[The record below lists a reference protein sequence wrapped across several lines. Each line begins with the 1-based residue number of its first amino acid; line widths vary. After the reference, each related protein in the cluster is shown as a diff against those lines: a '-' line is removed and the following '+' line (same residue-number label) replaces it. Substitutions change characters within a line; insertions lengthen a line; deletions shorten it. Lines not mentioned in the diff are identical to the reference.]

1 MGDKEQT
8 QILSAIYGVLG
19 DIYKATVEDKK
30 QGQAKKNQDP
40 RVATIAGKGT
50 LSNISSFV
58 RDVSGLSKKDARNA
72 AYMLDI
78 LAASLPRF
86 TEAVNKIDADALQGI
101 YAVSVAI
108 NTLSEISIGT
118 AIKLKVTLPMM
129 SSSLKKFMESLD
141 GAVIKTDEEE
151 RDSLKLVTSTLKA
164 LAEVS
169 IWSAAKLKV
178 FLPSIGKSL
187 KDFMSTANSATK
199 GQDNT
204 QNLGAVTT
212 MMKSLSSLAL

>member
-19 DIYKATVEDKK
+19 DIYKATVDDKK
-30 QGQAKKNQDP
+30 QRQVKSKQDP
-40 RVATIAGKGT
+40 KVATIAGKDT
-50 LSNISSFV
+50 LGNISSFV
-58 RDVSGLSKKDARNA
+58 RDVSVLSKKDARNA
-72 AYMLDI
+72 AYMLDT
-78 LAASLPRF
+78 LADSLPKF

-118 AIKLKVTLPMM
+118 AIKLKITLPMM
-129 SSSLKKFMESLD
+129 ASSLKKFMESLD
-141 GAVIKTDEEE
+141 GVMVKTDEEGE
-151 RDSLKLVTSTLKA
+151 NGLKLVVGSLKS

-169 IWSAAKLKV
+169 VWSAAKLKV

-187 KDFMSTANSATK
+187 KDIISVVNSATK
-199 GQDNT
+199 GEDNT
-204 QNLGAVTT
+204 QSLEAVTM
-212 MMKSLSSLAL
+212 MMKTLSSLAL